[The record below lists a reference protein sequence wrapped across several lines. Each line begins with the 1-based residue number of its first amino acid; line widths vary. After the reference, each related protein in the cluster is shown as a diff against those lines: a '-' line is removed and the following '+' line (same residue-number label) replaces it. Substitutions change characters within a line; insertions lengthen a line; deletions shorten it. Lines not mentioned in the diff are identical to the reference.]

1 MEHRNSGNGFDKLA
15 MYPPPPPPVPEALSS
30 LWSVKC
36 ANQQVCFR
44 DDLCPSISRCADLQK
59 FVFYQPKQKL
69 SLIISA
75 VNPVYAYLFSS
86 ILTFEDFVSNTKNN
100 WGVIPRYG
108 GIAGLHPWLS
118 SECTCHV
125 IEAKGSLLSGRF
137 EWWLTL
143 PNFLHS
149 KCSQPK
155 HASELPGGSVKTINH
170 GALPLESLIQQV
182 YGGVQ
187 NVHV

>member
-1 MEHRNSGNGFDKLA
+1 MQHRNSSNGFDKLA
-15 MYPPPPPPVPEALSS
+15 MYPPPPPPVLEALSS

-36 ANQQVCFR
+36 ACQKVCFK
-44 DDLCPSISRCADLQK
+44 DALCPSISRCADLQK

-69 SLIISA
+69 TLIISA

-86 ILTFEDFVSNTKNN
+86 ILTFDDFVGNTKNN
-100 WGVIPRYG
+100 WEVIHRYG
-108 GIAGLHPWLS
+108 GIAGLQPRLS
-118 SECTCHV
+118 SECTCCV
-125 IEAKGSLLSGRF
+125 MEAKGSLLSGWF
-137 EWWLTL
+137 EWWLPL
-143 PNFLHS
+143 PNFLRS
-149 KCSQPK
+149 KGSQPK
-155 HASELPGGSVKTINH
+155 HASELPGGSVKTTNH